1 MKKKQDESVNQIRR
15 QWDEEERKKDEQ
27 IYLQDELEPKI
38 LVITHLIFMI
48 IKTSYIRNGLIKV
61 ELEIILEHYYIHY
74 LMFYGKTQA
83 GILLISL
90 N

>member
-38 LVITHLIFMI
+38 LVITNFIFMI
-48 IKTSYIRNGLIKV
+48 INTFYIRNGLIKV
-61 ELEIILEHYYIHY
+61 ELEIILELYYIHY